1 METNPEELKPITIE
15 QLSARMPSVI
25 RDEAGCAAWDWKN
38 LVRPQLER
46 NGIEERFSN
55 LLPGWDDED
64 QREAFEACENGLKG
78 VGAIMALTGRRGTGK
93 TTAATQIIIRR
104 IVKAI
109 EAQRIPTWMPYRKL
123 SILVGKFKPLYADF
137 GALDLEA
144 LANGRD
150 ALCRAGLLVIDEIHD
165 CEDQKTAR
173 RILTDICDVRYAKL
187 KDTVLISNKDPDEFA
202 AAAGDSIISRLG
214 QHGLIIPCNW
224 KSFRTPNP

>member
-1 METNPEELKPITIE
+1 MKTLQEIASEAENSLLEMASKVHPED
-15 QLSARMPSVI
+15 A
-25 RDEAGCAAWDWKN
+25 AGCAAWDWKN
-38 LVRPQLER
+38 LVLPQIER
-46 NGIEERFSN
+46 NGIDERFASF
-55 LLPGWDDED
+55 LPGWDTKA
-64 QREAFEACENGLKG
+64 QRQAFGACEDGLKG

-109 EAQRIPTWMPYRKL
+109 EAQRIPPWMPYRKL
-123 SILVGKFKPLYADF
+123 SALVGKFKSLYADF
-137 GALDLEA
+137 GSLDGEA

-165 CEDQKTAR
+165 CDDQKTSHR
-173 RILTDICDVRYAKL
+173 LLTDICDRRYSKL
-187 KDTVLISNKDPDEFA
+187 KDTILISNLGPAEFSKS
-202 AAAGDSIISRLG
+202 AGDSILSRLG